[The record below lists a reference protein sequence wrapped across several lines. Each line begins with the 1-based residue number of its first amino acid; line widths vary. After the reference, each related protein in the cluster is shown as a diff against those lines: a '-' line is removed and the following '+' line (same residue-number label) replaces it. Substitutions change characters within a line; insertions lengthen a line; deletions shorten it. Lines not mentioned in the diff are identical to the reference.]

1 MKTKKLK
8 LLLSL
13 SSFVFCVAV
22 LCFGVYAATTATLT
36 ISGTITFDAYE
47 IYINSVTL
55 NNLSPEGT
63 SGQTTS
69 LTLGDYTGMYIG
81 EEDTQSTINIGTPL
95 VPETE
100 SLEIDIE
107 LTSLDT
113 TNYQKV
119 TLEYTIPSGSDYEVR
134 STSTILKP
142 NPNKLTNGAMSSIL
156 KIYVSSESTTSLDIS
171 SLNLNI
177 GFEDYGTSL
186 LQHDTTNG
194 YYYVEMGTIPH
205 NTSGASYESEYIR
218 WKLVGTQ
225 TSAATSTTATQ
236 YTRFDGTTA
245 PASDT
250 TGVFVLETNTLLERD
265 DETGYSLNEVAFNH
279 SYLGHGSESS
289 YYHNGDEWEE
299 YDILANDYATS
310 TVRQYINGNNVY
322 KAATYTSGSGNTSS
336 SVPNETSDYS
346 NMYTDFCIDTENDIV
361 YQAIVG
367 RTLSD
372 LYLNNKDD
380 INGGSVTCPDQ
391 LTTLNKE
398 GYTSSTVDKFWLLSY
413 YEAYSLFLTNTG
425 TQGPGSS
432 DERKWPT
439 TGSGNVYWL
448 RSPSSS
454 SSCGAS
460 GVGIVGSLAYHLS
473 YVYYSSSAARAAFA
487 LPIEY

>member
-1 MKTKKLK
+1 MKSKKFK

-13 SSFVFCVAV
+13 SCFMFCVAA

-81 EEDTQSTINIGTPL
+81 EEDTQSTINIGTPV

-107 LTSLDT
+107 LTSLNT

-119 TLEYTIPSGSDYEVR
+119 TLNYTIPSGSDYEVR
-134 STSTILKP
+134 STSTILQP

-156 KIYVSSESTTSLDIS
+156 KIYISSDSTTNLDIS
-171 SLNLNI
+171 SLNLSI

-186 LQHDTTNG
+186 LQKDETNG
-194 YYYVEMGTIPH
+194 YYYVEMGTIP
-205 NTSGASYESEYIR
+205 NQISGTSYESEYIR
-218 WKLVGTQ
+218 WKLIGTQ
-225 TSAATSTTATQ
+225 ITPGTSTAASQ
-236 YTRFDGTTA
+236 YKRYVYNETTA
-245 PASDT
+245 PTGT
-250 TGVFVLETNTLLERD
+250 TGVFILETNTLLERD
-265 DETGYSLNEVAFNH
+265 NETYSLNEVAFNH
-279 SYLGHGSESS
+279 SYSTSTNTHT
-289 YYHNGDEWEE
+289 EE
-299 YDILANDYATS
+299 GWIDINASDYATS

-322 KAATYTSGSGNTSS
+322 KASS
-336 SVPNETSDYS
+336 SITGGYEPTIFSHYS

-361 YQAIVG
+361 YKAIIG

-372 LYLNNKDD
+372 LYLNNKPSTS
-380 INGGSVTCPDQ
+380 GGAVTFPDQ

-425 TQGPGSS
+425 SQGAGAS
-432 DERKWPT
+432 DERVWPT
-439 TGSGNVYWL
+439 GSANYYWL
-448 RSPSSS
+448 RSPSFVSS
-454 SSCGAS
+454 SNSACLVITA
-460 GVGIVGSLAYHLS
+460 GVINSNNNRVFGSY
-473 YVYYSSSAARAAFA
+473 AARAAFT
-487 LPIEY
+487 LTI